1 MGDRKAMGKLVHV
14 RGSEW
19 SEERVERLKVLHAR
33 GLSCAMIADDLGE
46 GISRCAVIGKLH
58 RLGMSNAGSIVRK
71 ANTKKTLRP
80 KVEKTVRIVKANGNS
95 NRMRL
100 FQVAK
105 IETQEMR
112 CADVVSLG
120 IGLLEL
126 QPHQCRYPT
135 SDAPFLFCGHRKME
149 GSSYCAPHFMLT
161 HRSDADRRAKVP
173 EAA

>member
-1 MGDRKAMGKLVHV
+1 MHV

-19 SEERVERLKVLHAR
+19 SEERVEKLRGLHAA
-33 GLSCAMIADDLGE
+33 GLSC
-46 GISRCAVIGKLH
+46 SRMAAEIGGVSRNAVIGKLH
-58 RLGMSNAGSIVRK
+58 RLGLSNYGSRIHKERAARPRVV
-71 ANTKKTLRP
+71 RP
-80 KVEKTVRIVKANGNS
+80 KVEKTVRIVRANGNS

-100 FQVAK
+100 MESAR
-105 IETQEMR
+105 IEAQEMR

-120 IGLLEL
+120 VGLLEL
-126 QPHQCRYPT
+126 EPHQCRYPT